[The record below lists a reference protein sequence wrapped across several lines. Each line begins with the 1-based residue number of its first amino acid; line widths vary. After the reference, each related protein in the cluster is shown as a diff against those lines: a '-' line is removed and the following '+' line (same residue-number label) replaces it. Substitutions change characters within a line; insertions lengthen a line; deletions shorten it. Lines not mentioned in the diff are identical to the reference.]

1 MGTAAMGTAAEWL
14 EANGAQHDAVS
25 WARAFGD
32 DWQALWDACPRG
44 DWLLAIGVRRGLDA
58 ARLRDAA
65 RAVATLALDHLEGAE
80 REEARQALA
89 EAGDAAAFEARAEAS
104 PDPVHG
110 AALSA
115 IALALRGTADEL
127 AIVPA
132 MLVQAAALDAADC
145 GMSAAVGYVQRRSAE
160 LVRETLPSP
169 CF

>member
-1 MGTAAMGTAAEWL
+1 MSTAAEWL
-14 EANGAQHDAVS
+14 EANGAQHDVVA
-25 WARAFGD
+25 WARAFGE

-58 ARLRDAA
+58 ARLREATRSVAA
-65 RAVATLALDHLEGAE
+65 LALDHLEGAE
-80 REEARQALA
+80 RDEAARALTSA
-89 EAGDAAAFEARAEAS
+89 NDVAAAFEARAEAS

-115 IALALRGTADEL
+115 VALALRGALDEL
-127 AIVPA
+127 AMVPA

-160 LVRETLPSP
+160 LVRETLPRP
-169 CF
+169 